1 MTGIISTGGKIS
13 GNLSSGAKTASAE
26 VDTETRYIPGPQGE
40 QGIQGEK
47 GEKGDPF
54 TYEDFTAEQLEA
66 LKGSN
71 GKDGYT
77 PIKGVDYY
85 TDAERAEM
93 VEDVM
98 NSTNVKPYA
107 EEAKAAASAAANSK
121 AAAASSASAAAAS
134 ESASKAA
141 QAAAEKARDEAQQA
155 AGGNFATPAYVDGKF
170 AEARAYT
177 DEAVKDAGKVK
188 SVNGMVGDVMI
199 ESDVFYATYGTTT
212 TAELE
217 AALTAGKA
225 VYCKN
230 GAYVARFLRKNA
242 AATRHVFGY
251 RDTEYLCD
259 SDTWSAS
266 VVKFSPATHAETHA
280 ADGSDPITP
289 ADIGAMPK
297 EAYTDT
303 WFGVGIVDGSHVFVT
318 RDGIIVAGQDA
329 KGVLI
334 TNDYMEAAEGYV
346 NGKPVLGFYG
356 TENDEFSILRGVE
369 SPVQDN
375 DAANKQYVDN
385 AVANAGGGGNIS
397 FAEEAPSA
405 ADMEDGELRIVK
417 EADGEVYEILEYIES
432 TGTQYLD
439 TGFYPDQ
446 DTKVVMD
453 VQQTGENTADT
464 NQGFFGARNASTKMF
479 AAAWHRTNAAYYV
492 FFNSANKNV
501 ASAQIKTRMTVTMDK
516 NVLTVGNSITV
527 SGTYAAFQSD
537 YPLYLF
543 AMNVTGAADYFGVE
557 RVFSTQIYN
566 GSGELVR
573 NYEPRRRVSDGLV
586 GLYDKANNTFGGSGA
601 GVFTAGPVVRTQTD
615 AEAYYKKDDVLYL
628 LSDPV
633 ARAMAASGAKIV
645 TGSYVG
651 TDGTSITLNFSGKPM
666 FIVVLASEIKYANK
680 LAHAILIHNGGIW
693 REYPSDSTNTA
704 KSSWG
709 DTSVTISDSGGGLF
723 YSGYT
728 YYYLALIE

>member
-1 MTGIISTGGKIS
+1 MNINVTFSESNQELYTEFEEQGGS
-13 GNLSSGAKTASAE
+13 FGVGFDNLKTIHGKDGASAYE
-26 VDTETRYIPGPQGE
+26 IALEHGFEGSEEEWLDSLHGKDGVDGL
-40 QGIQGEK
+40 
-47 GEKGDPF
+47 D
-54 TYEDFTAEQLEA
+54 
-66 LKGSN
+66 

-77 PIKGVDYY
+77 PVKGVDYFDGKDGATGPAGADGY
-85 TDAERAEM
+85 TPVKGVDYFDGKDGAAGKDGYTPQKGVDYFDGEDGISPTVEVSKSGKVTTITITDANGTKTATINDG
-93 VEDVM
+93 EDG
-98 NSTNVKPYA
+98 
-107 EEAKAAASAAANSK
+107 EDGE
-121 AAAASSASAAAAS
+121 
-134 ESASKAA
+134 
-141 QAAAEKARDEAQQA
+141 
-155 AGGNFATPAYVDGKF
+155 GGGG
-170 AEARAYT
+170 
-177 DEAVKDAGKVK
+177 AVS
-188 SVNGMVGDVMI
+188 SVNGMVGDVVI
-199 ESDVFYATYGTTT
+199 ESDVFYAVYGTTT

-230 GAYVARFLRKNA
+230 GAYIARFLRKNGT
-242 AATRHVFGY
+242 ATRHVFGY

-259 SDTWSAS
+259 SDKWSSS

-289 ADIGAMPK
+289 AAIGAVSKNGDTM
-297 EAYTDT
+297 TDRLRIANDGGLQLEYDDSGS
-303 WFGVGIVDGSHVFVT
+303 GVFIHGSYNDGEPWVELLGS
-318 RDGIIVAGQDA
+318 
-329 KGVLI
+329 
-334 TNDYMEAAEGYV
+334 EG
-346 NGKPVLGFYG
+346 
-356 TENDEFSILRGVE
+356 DE
-369 SPVQDN
+369 PVQLSGIADPVDTH

-397 FAEEAPSA
+397 FAEEAPNA

-432 TGTQYLD
+432 TAGGNQYFD

-464 NQGFFGARNASTKMF
+464 NQGFFGARNASAKMF

-586 GLYDKANNTFGGSGA
+586 GLYDKVNNTFGGSGA
-601 GVFTAGPVVRTQTD
+601 GTFTAGPVVRTQTD
-615 AEAYYKKDDVLYL
+615 AEAYFKKDDILYM

-633 ARAMAASGAKIV
+633 ARMLANGGAKIAI
-645 TGSYVG
+645 GSYIGTGTVG
-651 TDGTSITLNFSGKPM
+651 SSAPNSFTFEITPK
-666 FIVVLASEIKYANK
+666 VVIIISTASVGPTPLIYYWGDSNAFAVCRNSSTLGYAN
-680 LAHAILIHNGGIW
+680 LSI
-693 REYPSDSTNTA
+693 STNGNTMTWHHTPGVNQA
-704 KSSWG
+704 AFQYNANG
-709 DTSVTISDSGGGLF
+709 T
-723 YSGYT
+723 T
-728 YYYLALIE
+728 YRVIGII

>member
-1 MTGIISTGGKIS
+1 MNINVTFSESNQELYTEFAEQDGSFGVGFD
-13 GNLSSGAKTASAE
+13 GVKTIHGEDGASAYE
-26 VDTETRYIPGPQGE
+26 IALEHGFEGSEEEWLDSLH
-40 QGIQGEK
+40 GEK
-47 GEKGDPF
+47 GEKGDPGPKGDKGDTGATGPAGATGATGPKGDKGDKGDTGATGATGPQGKQGIQGVQGPKGDKGDKGDTGAQGPQGIQGPVGPQGPKGADGTMTF
-54 TYEDFTAEQLEA
+54 EDLTEEQKESLRGKSAYESAQE
-66 LKGSN
+66 G
-71 GKDGYT
+71 GYT
-77 PIKGVDYY
+77 G
-85 TDAERAEM
+85 TEE
-93 VEDVM
+93 EF
-98 NSTNVKPYA
+98 YA
-107 EEAKAAASAAANSK
+107 
-121 AAAASSASAAAAS
+121 
-134 ESASKAA
+134 
-141 QAAAEKARDEAQQA
+141 DL
-155 AGGNFATPAYVDGKF
+155 AG
-170 AEARAYT
+170 
-177 DEAVKDAGKVK
+177 
-188 SVNGMVGDVMI
+188 VGDVTT
-199 ESDVFYATYGTTT
+199 ESDVFYAVYGTTT
-212 TAELE
+212 TAEIE

-230 GAYVARFLRKNA
+230 GAYVARFLRKNG

-259 SDTWSAS
+259 SDTWSTA
-266 VVKFSPATHAETHA
+266 VVKFSPATHAASHA

-289 ADIGAMPK
+289 DAIGAVSK
-297 EAYTDT
+297 SGDT
-303 WFGVGIVDGSHVFVT
+303 MMGSLH
-318 RDGIIVAGQDA
+318 IA
-329 KGVLI
+329 
-334 TNDYMEAAEGYV
+334 ND
-346 NGKPVLGFYG
+346 NGLYLEF
-356 TENDEFSILRGVE
+356 NDSGRGVFMHGSYNDGE
-369 SPVQDN
+369 PWVELLGSEGDEPVQLAGIADPVQDN
-375 DAANKQYVDN
+375 DAANKKYVDE

-397 FAEEAPSA
+397 FAEEIPSA

-432 TGTQYLD
+432 TAGGNQYFD

-464 NQGFFGARNASTKMF
+464 NQGFFGARNASAKMF

-557 RVFSTQIYN
+557 RVFSTQIYD

-586 GLYDKANNTFGGSGA
+586 GLYDKVNNTFGGSGA
-601 GVFTAGPVVRTQTD
+601 GVFTAGPVIETR
-615 AEAYYKKDDVLYL
+615 ANAKAYFKKDDVLYM

-633 ARAMAASGAKIV
+633 ARAMAASGVRIV

-680 LAHAILIHNGGIW
+680 LAHAILIRNGGIW

-709 DTSVTISDSGGGLF
+709 DTSVTISDSNGGLF